1 MVLSR
6 MKAALTCIFLITGM
20 FAPVLAQQ
28 FEGGL
33 LGGLVA
39 SQVGGDRYSGY
50 NKAGLTGGAYI
61 SLHLKEKFRLQ
72 MEMAYIQKGSRHND
86 DPDNPDDIDYLF
98 RTDYIEVPLLLR
110 YKATNH
116 IDAEAGFALAALVS
130 HYEEGNGINLK
141 GLLPAMR
148 STNLSFVAGIS
159 YSFQDRYRFV
169 FRTDNS
175 LLPIRKEEFAGNV
188 KRILPQWG
196 QFHDI
201 LVFALFYRL

>member
-1 MVLSR
+1 MLIPGT
-6 MKAALTCIFLITGM
+6 KAAILYIFIIAGT
-20 FAPVLAQQ
+20 VLPAFAQQ

-50 NKAGLTGGAYI
+50 HKAGLTGGGYV
-61 SLHLKEKFRLQ
+61 SLKLADKYRIQ
-72 MEMAYIQKGSRHND
+72 MEMSYIQKGSRHND

-110 YKATNH
+110 YQATAH
-116 IDAEAGFALAALVS
+116 LDVEAGFAMAALVS
-130 HYEEGNGINLK
+130 HYEEGNGLNLK

-148 STNLSFVAGIS
+148 STNLSFLAGVS
-159 YSFQDRYRFV
+159 YTWQERYRLV

-175 LLPIRKEEFAGNV
+175 LLPIRKDEFAGNV
-188 KRILPQWG
+188 KRILPEWG